1 MIVLLLLEGIPPL
14 AAQAQTRADEQDA
27 VDAEGVDV
35 YGERVVLPELDG
47 WLRAIEE
54 QGYVV
59 VPDWLDAERTR
70 RLRDDLR
77 RDVNPLRE
85 LLPPD
90 RTTVRSHNLLAKTR
104 AVDDVVG
111 DLRLLALVQGVLQD
125 RCQVSAAVLF
135 DLLPGAKA
143 QPLHQDDTLWPI
155 PRPHRPFLMNAVI
168 AVEDFTKAN
177 GATHLVPYSHL
188 WHDQKV
194 RQPPEVET
202 VQMEMK
208 AGAMVA
214 WTGAMWHGGG
224 ANTTQE
230 SRMALNLNFN
240 LAFLRQQENQYI
252 GVPREEVAKMPRRLQ
267 RVLGYQGGYSAAGP
281 GMVDLR
287 DPLVMLDKIRFG
299 YDVKD
304 ADMPRLDTKP
314 EALPTKR

>member
-1 MIVLLLLEGIPPL
+1 M
-14 AAQAQTRADEQDA
+14 AASTQTANETS
-27 VDAEGVDV
+27 AEVNAGVNAEKGVVSV

-47 WLRAIEE
+47 WLRAIDE

-77 RDVNPLRE
+77 RDVNPVRE

-90 RTTVRSHNLLAKTR
+90 RMTVRAHNLLAKTR
-104 AVDDVVG
+104 CVDDLVC
-111 DLRLLALVQGVLQD
+111 DLRMLALVQGVLGD
-125 RCQVSAAVLF
+125 RVQISAAVLF
-135 DLLPGAKA
+135 DLLPDAKA
-143 QPLHQDDTLWPI
+143 QPLHQDDSLWPI
-155 PRPHRPFLMNAVI
+155 PRPHRAFLMNTVI

-177 GATHLVPYSHL
+177 GATHLVPGSHL
-188 WHDQKV
+188 WHDQPV

-202 VQMEMK
+202 VQIEMK
-208 AGAMVA
+208 AGSLVG

-230 SRMALNLNFN
+230 SRMAVNLNFN

-287 DPLVMLDKIRFG
+287 DPLLMMDKVRFG
-299 YDVKD
+299 YDVNGPGF
-304 ADMPRLDTKP
+304 PRLDTRP
-314 EALPTKR
+314 EPLRTRD

>member
-1 MIVLLLLEGIPPL
+1 M
-14 AAQAQTRADEQDA
+14 AAARTSEEENA
-27 VDAEGVDV
+27 VNV
-35 YGERVVLPELDG
+35 YGERVVVPELAG
-47 WLRAIEE
+47 WLRSVEE
-54 QGYVV
+54 RGYVV
-59 VPDWLDAERTR
+59 IPDWLDAERTR

-77 RDVNPLRE
+77 RDINPLRE

-90 RTTVRSHNLLAKTR
+90 RTTVRAHNLLAKTR
-104 AVDDVVG
+104 CVDDLVC
-111 DLRLLALVQGVLQD
+111 DLRMLALVQGVLGD
-125 RCQVSAAVLF
+125 RVQISAAVLF

-143 QPLHQDDTLWPI
+143 QPLHQDDSIWPI
-155 PRPHRPFLMNAVI
+155 PRPHRHFLMNTVI

-177 GATHLVPYSHL
+177 GATHLVPGSHL

-202 VQMEMK
+202 VQIELK
-208 AGAMVA
+208 AGSLVG
-214 WTGAMWHGGG
+214 WPGAMWHGGG

-287 DPLVMLDKIRFG
+287 DPLLMLDKVRFG

-304 ADMPRLDTKP
+304 PTMPRLDTKP
-314 EALPTKR
+314 DPLDAAGK

>member
-1 MIVLLLLEGIPPL
+1 LP
-14 AAQAQTRADEQDA
+14 ASAQTSEETQTSEEKG
-27 VDAEGVDV
+27 VVDV
-35 YGERVVLPELDG
+35 YGERVVVPELEG
-47 WLRAIEE
+47 WLRSLDE

-59 VPDWLDAERTR
+59 IPDWLDAERTH
-70 RLRDDLR
+70 RLREDLR

-90 RTTVRSHNLLAKTR
+90 RTTVRAHNLLGKTR
-104 AVDDVVG
+104 CVDDIVC
-111 DLRLLALVQGVLQD
+111 DLRMLALIQSVLKD
-125 RCQVSAAVLF
+125 RVQVSAAVLF

-143 QPLHQDDTLWPI
+143 QSLHQDDSIWPI
-155 PRPHRPFLMNAVI
+155 PRPHRPFLMNTVI

-177 GATHLVPYSHL
+177 GATHLVPGSHL

-202 VQMEMK
+202 VQIEMK
-208 AGAMVA
+208 AGSLVG

-224 ANTTQE
+224 ENTTQE
-230 SRMALNLNFN
+230 SRMALNLNYN

-287 DPLVMLDKIRFG
+287 DPLLMIDKIRFG
-299 YDVKD
+299 YNVNDP
-304 ADMPRLDTKP
+304 AMPRLDVNP
-314 EALPTKR
+314 DPRRADN

>member
-1 MIVLLLLEGIPPL
+1 M
-14 AAQAQTRADEQDA
+14 AASNPTS
-27 VDAEGVDV
+27 AENAENGAGRGVVDV

-47 WLRAIEE
+47 WLRAIDE

-77 RDVNPLRE
+77 RDVNPVRE

-90 RTTVRSHNLLAKTR
+90 RMTVRAHNLLAKTR
-104 AVDDVVG
+104 CVDDLVG
-111 DLRLLALVQGVLQD
+111 DLRMLALVQGVLGD
-125 RCQVSAAVLF
+125 RVQISAAVLF

-143 QPLHQDDTLWPI
+143 QPLHQDDSLWPI
-155 PRPHRPFLMNAVI
+155 PRPHRAFLMNTVI

-177 GATHLVPYSHL
+177 GATHLVPRSHL
-188 WHDQKV
+188 WHDQPV

-202 VQMEMK
+202 VQIEMK
-208 AGAMVA
+208 AGSLVG

-230 SRMALNLNFN
+230 SRMAVNLNFN

-287 DPLVMLDKIRFG
+287 DPLLMMDKVRFG
-299 YDVKD
+299 YDVNGPGF
-304 ADMPRLDTKP
+304 PRLDTKP
-314 EALPTKR
+314 EPLRTRD

>member
-1 MIVLLLLEGIPPL
+1 MIALRTAPEGRAL
-14 AAQAQTRADEQDA
+14 AASNPTST
-27 VDAEGVDV
+27 EGGSEAGVADV
-35 YGERVVLPELDG
+35 YGERVVLPELAG
-47 WLRAIEE
+47 WLRSIDE

-70 RLRDDLR
+70 RLRQQLR
-77 RDVNPLRE
+77 RDVNPVRE

-90 RTTVRSHNLLAKTR
+90 RMTVRAHNLLAKTR
-104 AVDDVVG
+104 CVDDIVC
-111 DLRLLALVQGVLQD
+111 DLRMLALIQGVLGD
-125 RCQVSAAVLF
+125 RVQVSAAVLF

-143 QPLHQDDTLWPI
+143 QPLHQDDSLWPI
-155 PRPHRPFLMNAVI
+155 PRPHRAFLMNTVI

-177 GATHLVPYSHL
+177 GATHLVPRSHL
-188 WHDQKV
+188 WHDQPV
-194 RQPPEVET
+194 RQPPDVET
-202 VQMEMK
+202 VQIEMK
-208 AGAMVA
+208 AGSLVG

-287 DPLVMLDKIRFG
+287 DPLLMMDKVRFG
-299 YDVKD
+299 YDVNGPGF
-304 ADMPRLDTKP
+304 PRLDAKP
-314 EALPTKR
+314 EPLRAGE